1 MAETKKV
8 SSVEITFEFLS
19 GEVALRG
26 LVCSDAT
33 VGTFNSMLRSSGFR
47 IPEGSGYS
55 CERDAESFKLASDS
69 EAAIY
74 GKVPPNENGKEVWT
88 IILSGDHR
96 PRVLNLSEAGEMLS

>member
-33 VGTFNSMLRSSGFR
+33 VGTFNSMPRSSGFR

-55 CERDAESFKLASDS
+55 CAHDERFKLASDS
-69 EAAIY
+69 ETAIY
-74 GKVPPNENGKEVWT
+74 GEISPNENGKEVWT